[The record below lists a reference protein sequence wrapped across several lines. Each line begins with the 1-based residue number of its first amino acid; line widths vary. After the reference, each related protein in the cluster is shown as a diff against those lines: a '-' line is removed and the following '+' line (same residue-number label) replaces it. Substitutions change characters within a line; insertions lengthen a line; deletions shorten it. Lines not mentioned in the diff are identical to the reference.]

1 MTDFD
6 RVDEFLSHHGVLGMK
21 WGRHL
26 AGRSEASHNPKPTKR
41 VGASNDHAEA
51 HTLRK
56 QPIST
61 LSTSELRKVNE
72 RLQAEKKYKELNP
85 TVVKKGHNAVK
96 ALITIGALSASLA
109 GLASTPLGKAGLKA
123 GESALSNVLKGSG
136 KHVLI
141 AAAKTTA
148 KHL

>member
-6 RVDEFLSHHGVLGMK
+6 RVDKFLEHHGVLGMK

-41 VGASNDHAEA
+41 HEPSNDHVET

-61 LSTSELRKVNE
+61 LSTSELRKVNN
-72 RLQAEKKYKELNP
+72 RLQTEKKFKELNP
-85 TVVKKGHNAVK
+85 AAVKKGHNVLK
-96 ALITIGALSASLA
+96 ALLAAGALSASLA
-109 GLASTPLGKAGLKA
+109 GLASTPLGRAGIKA
-123 GESALSNVLKGSG
+123 GESALSSVLRGSG

-141 AAAKTTA
+141 SAVKTA